1 VRLARRGTDRAAA
14 TSDEDEDKEQKR
26 RSDRGSSPRESGRLH
41 ASGEI

>member
-1 VRLARRGTDRAAA
+1 VARAAA
-14 TSDEDEDKEQKR
+14 TRDEEKGGEQKR